1 MNGNISKIINLPV
14 FSCPYHVRVYRWE
27 NSYRTQTCPLKAKI
41 KDTEV
46 VRAHSYLLGR
56 GYLYFKYM
64 NWHKK

>member
-46 VRAHSYLLGR
+46 VRAHSYLLGI
-56 GYLYFKYM
+56 
-64 NWHKK
+64 